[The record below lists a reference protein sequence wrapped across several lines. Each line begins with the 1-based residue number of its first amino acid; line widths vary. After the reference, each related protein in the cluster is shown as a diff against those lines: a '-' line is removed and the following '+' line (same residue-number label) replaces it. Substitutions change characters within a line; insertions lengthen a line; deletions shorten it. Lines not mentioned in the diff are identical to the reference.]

1 MANFDDSNSGF
12 LMKNDK
18 KEAGSKQPD
27 YTGKQ
32 KVDGVEYD
40 LSAWLRESKAGRKF
54 FSISIKPPFKKS
66 EDKQVKSESIVDF
79 ESDIPF

>member
-18 KEAGSKQPD
+18 KEVGSKQPD

-40 LSAWLRESKAGRKF
+40 LSAWIRESKAGRKF
-54 FSISIKPPFKKS
+54 FSISIKPPFKK
-66 EDKQVKSESIVDF
+66 EDKQAEISKQSIDF
-79 ESDIPF
+79 DGIPF

>member
-40 LSAWLRESKAGRKF
+40 LSAWIRESKAGRKF
-54 FSISIKPPFKKS
+54 FSIQIKPPFKKS
-66 EDKQVKSESIVDF
+66 EDKQTDLSKQSIDF
-79 ESDIPF
+79 DGIPF